1 MGVIVAKRTESTA
14 QFITT
19 ANELLVYS
27 TKTATKLPKKY
38 TFYGAHHAY
47 ELAQAIV
54 DDLIRA
60 NSLFFTAEKP
70 QNFQPRQALFD
81 KALGNLNCLS
91 THIVYLQGLS
101 KETEQ
106 HYWLKW
112 GSLINSTRELVRK
125 VKDSDLNRIK
135 KS

>member
-60 NSLFFTAEKP
+60 NSLFFTAEKTTK
-70 QNFQPRQALFD
+70 F
-81 KALGNLNCLS
+81 S
-91 THIVYLQGLS
+91 TKTSAI
-101 KETEQ
+101 
-106 HYWLKW
+106 
-112 GSLINSTRELVRK
+112 
-125 VKDSDLNRIK
+125 
-135 KS
+135 